1 VHKPNGQTTLL
12 PPYIIEDE
20 SLPPSPS
27 DKTSKAEAGDNVPSD
42 NVTAFLDEFEIGKLP
57 GIGFK
62 TAQKIRTHV
71 LQRKAE
77 FDDGLV
83 YGGTKE
89 VVTVRNVRMHPGM
102 GPDTL
107 ERILAAPG
115 TPQGLGGKIWALLNG
130 CDDTEVGLARTVPTQ
145 ISIEDSYVRLDT
157 IDQVIKELRMLA
169 QSIMRRMHTDLL
181 EDEEDVEPIKHVT
194 DVSATE
200 KVIKRWLAHPKTL
213 RLSTRPRLPQQNA
226 DGSRNRSFARISRSA
241 PLPNFVF
248 SLKATDSVE
257 VLAERLVHEAL
268 IPLFKKLHPE
278 KHGWNLSLVNVAVTG
293 MVEGASEKGGA
304 GRDISKMFKNQDN
317 VLKEW
322 RVNDGI
328 ESQDTTMDEDIP
340 GMHPAAQAPKIP
352 ELSRGGSEDFPTLS
366 QEDST
371 RDNGWEDEDEDMN
384 DDDTFICEQCGAAM
398 PIYAMVAHSR
408 WHDLG

>member
-1 VHKPNGQTTLL
+1 VHKPDGQTTLL
-12 PPYIIEDE
+12 PPYIIEDN
-20 SLPPSPS
+20 SLPPPLS
-27 DKTSKAEAGDNVPSD
+27 DKTSKADAGDNVPSD

-62 TAQKIRTHV
+62 IAQKIRTHV

-77 FDDGLV
+77 FDDGLI
-83 YGGTKE
+83 YGGTKDI
-89 VVTVRNVRMHPGM
+89 VTVRNVRMHPDM
-102 GPDTL
+102 GPGTL
-107 ERILAAPG
+107 ERILAAPS
-115 TPQGLGGKIWALLNG
+115 TPQGLGGKIWALLHG
-130 CDDTEVGLARTVPTQ
+130 CDDTEVGLARAVPTQ

-169 QSIMRRMHTDLL
+169 QSLMRRMHADLL
-181 EDEEDVEPIKHVT
+181 EDEEDVDSIEHVT
-194 DVSATE
+194 DVITANKTL
-200 KVIKRWLAHPKTL
+200 KRWLAHPKTL
-213 RLSTRPRLPQQNA
+213 RLSTRPRLPPQNQ

-248 SLKATDSVE
+248 SLKAADSVE

-278 KHGWNLSLVNVAVTG
+278 KQGWNLSLINVAVTG

-317 VLKEW
+317 ILKEW
-322 RVNDGI
+322 RVNDEI
-328 ESQDTTMDEDIP
+328 DSQATVMDEVIP
-340 GMHPAAQAPKIP
+340 GTHPTAQMPEIP
-352 ELSRGGSEDFPTLS
+352 ELRRGGSEDFPTLS
-366 QEDST
+366 QEDFT
-371 RDNGWEDEDEDMN
+371 RGNGWEDEDEDMN
-384 DDDTFICEQCGAAM
+384 DDDTFTCEHCGAAM
-398 PIYAMVAHSR
+398 PIYAMVAHNR